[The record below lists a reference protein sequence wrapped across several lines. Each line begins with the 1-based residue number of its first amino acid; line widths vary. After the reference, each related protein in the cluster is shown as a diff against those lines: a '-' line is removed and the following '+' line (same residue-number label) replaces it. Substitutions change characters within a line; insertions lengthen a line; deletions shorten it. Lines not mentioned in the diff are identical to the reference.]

1 MPRSDELLK
10 LIAAKRANPYSPS
23 KSVAHLRAES
33 LAAAT
38 DLPLPEGTH
47 VESLDAGGTPADW
60 VVAPSSSPPSS
71 SCGGV
76 FLFIHGG
83 GYYRGSK
90 LASRPIAAWLS
101 QETGRRV
108 LSIDYR
114 LAPEHPY
121 PAAVEDTLNAYRWLL
136 LRDHRPADIVVGG
149 VSAGG
154 GLALALLLRCQDE
167 GVPLPALAI
176 LMSPWTD
183 MTMSGASFET
193 RAEADPSSISR
204 SYLQK
209 AAAQYL
215 NLPIAEIESNATSI
229 ADKTNYK
236 YASPLHHVVSG
247 LPPLYIQVGDCECLL
262 DDSVEF
268 ARKARA
274 VEGGGNDVTLD
285 VWPDLIHSW
294 QMHPHRL
301 PEAQAAIR
309 KVGEYCKSRLS

>member
-1 MPRSDELLK
+1 MPRSDELQN
-10 LIAAKRANPYSPS
+10 LIAAKRANPYHSS
-23 KSVAHLRAES
+23 KTVAELRAES
-33 LAAAT
+33 LAAAAN
-38 DLPLPEGTH
+38 LPLPEGTR

-60 VVAPSSSPPSS
+60 VVAPSSSP
-71 SCGGV
+71 SCNGV

-83 GYYRGSK
+83 GFYRGSK

-121 PAAVEDTLNAYRWLL
+121 PAAVDDTFGAYRWLL
-136 LRDHRPADIVVGG
+136 RDHCHADIVVGG

-154 GLALALLLRCQDE
+154 GLTLALLLRCQDE
-167 GVPLPALAI
+167 GVPLPSLAV
-176 LMSPWTD
+176 LMSPWID

-204 SYLQK
+204 VYLQK

-215 NLPIAEIESNATSI
+215 NLPLAEIEDSSSI
-229 ADKTNYK
+229 AENMKYK
-236 YASPLHHVVSG
+236 YASGLHHVVSG

-262 DDSVEF
+262 DDSVEL

-274 VEGGGNDVTLD
+274 AAKGGNDVTLD

-294 QMHPHRL
+294 QMFPHKL

-309 KVGEYCKSRLS
+309 KIGSYCKSHLS